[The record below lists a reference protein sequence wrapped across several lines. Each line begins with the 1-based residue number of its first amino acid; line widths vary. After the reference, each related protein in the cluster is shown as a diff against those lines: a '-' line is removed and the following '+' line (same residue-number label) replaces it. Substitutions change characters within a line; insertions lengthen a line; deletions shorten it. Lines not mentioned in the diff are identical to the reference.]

1 MVLVPYRS
9 MSVFSLGGW
18 TPHLPAGLA
27 CPAVLY
33 AAYHRS
39 STGLS
44 PSVVGLPMPFD
55 SVFVLLRA
63 APLSLATTRGIVS
76 FPRTTWMFRF
86 VRCPLPCLCVQQGV
100 RDHAV
105 TRVSPFGYLRFIRLH
120 TPRRS
125 FSQCTAS
132 FFGTQRQVIPPVPL

>member
-18 TPHLPAGLA
+18 TPRLPAGLA

-33 AAYHRS
+33 AACHRS

-44 PSVVGLPMPFD
+44 PAPVGLPMPFD
-55 SVFVLLRA
+55 SVFFVLRA

-76 FPRTTWMFRF
+76 LPRTTWMFRF
-86 VRCPLPCLCVQQGV
+86 VRCPRVWLCVHQTV
-100 RDHAV
+100 PPHAGW
-105 TRVSPFGYLRFIRLH
+105 RVSPFGYLRFIRLH

-132 FFGTQRQVIPPVPL
+132 FIGTHRLVIPRVPL